1 MLCANEA
8 RAQTMQRDYNNERVV
23 ILSGAPFAKD
33 LNHCIVQDQISEELH
48 QQNFRTRQ
56 PSTVQ

>member
-1 MLCANEA
+1 
-8 RAQTMQRDYNNERVV
+8 MQRDYNNERVV
-23 ILSGAPFAKD
+23 ILSGAVCAAKD